1 MIVSE
6 YNAKTVKGLSGE
18 WEIVIGLEVHAQVVS
33 NLKLFSNGAAE
44 YRKEANQKLDLL
56 DIGLPGTLPVINRVA
71 VDQAIKTGLA
81 LNATINKKSIFD
93 RKNYFYPDLPLG
105 YQISQFKDPI
115 VSEGF
120 INIDIEDNKTKTIKI
135 ERLHLEQDAGKSIHD
150 QSPDKTFIDYN
161 RAGVA
166 LMEIVSYPDLSD
178 WEEAGNYLTKLRSI
192 LRFANTC
199 DGNMEE
205 GSLRC
210 DANISVRKPNEP
222 LGTRCE
228 IKNLNSIKNL
238 MKAIEYE
245 ATRQVKVLED
255 GNKIIQETR
264 LFDTNSGKTKTMRS
278 KEEAHDYRYF
288 PDPDLLPLELT
299 EKRIEDIRKSLPEL
313 PDALKMRLIDRY
325 GLGAYDA
332 RVISSDQDTAKYFE
346 ILSNNRDAK
355 QAANWIITN
364 LFGKLND
371 SGKSI
376 KESPINAAELG
387 KLLDL
392 INKQIIS
399 NKIAKEVFE
408 DMFISGEAA
417 ENIIEKKKLKQI
429 SNTDEIEDIVNKII
443 SSNEDQKKQYQSGN
457 SKVLGWFVGQVMKE
471 TKGQANPSVVN
482 KVIIEKLKK

>member
-1 MIVSE
+1 MSE
-6 YNAKTVKGLSGE
+6 YNAKKIKGNSGE
-18 WEIVIGLEVHAQVVS
+18 WDIVIGLEVHAQVTT
-33 NLKLFSNGAAE
+33 NLKLFSNGAADF
-44 YRKEANQKLDLL
+44 RKEANQKLDLL
-56 DIGLPGTLPVINRVA
+56 DIGLPGTLPVINSMA

-115 VSEGF
+115 VSEGY
-120 INIDIEDNKTKTIKI
+120 INIDISDDKTKTIKI
-135 ERLHLEQDAGKSIHD
+135 ERLHLEQDAGKSLHD

-178 WEEAGNYLTKLRSI
+178 WEEAGDYLTKLRSI
-192 LRFANTC
+192 LRFTNTC

-210 DANISVRKPNEP
+210 DANVSVRKSNEP
-222 LGTRCE
+222 LGIRCE

-245 ATRQVKVLED
+245 AIRQVKSLES

-264 LFDTNSGKTKTMRS
+264 LFDTNSGRTKTMRS

-299 EKRIEDIRKSLPEL
+299 EKRIEDIRKTLPEL
-313 PDALKMRLIDRY
+313 PDDLKMRLINQY
-325 GLGAYDA
+325 GLGSYDA
-332 RVISSDQDTAKYFE
+332 RVISSDQGTAEYFE

-376 KESPINAAELG
+376 KNSPIDAKELG

-408 DMFISGEAA
+408 EMFISGETA
-417 ENIIEKKKLKQI
+417 ENIIERKGLKQI
-429 SNTDEIEDIVNKII
+429 SNTDEIEGIVDKII

-482 KVIIEKLKK
+482 KVIIDKLKK

>member
-1 MIVSE
+1 MSE
-6 YNAKTVKGLSGE
+6 YKAIQIKGNTGE
-18 WEIVIGLEVHAQVVS
+18 WEIVIGLEVHAQVTT
-33 NLKLFSNGAAE
+33 NLKLFSNGVTDF
-44 YRKEANQKLDLL
+44 RKEANQKLDLL
-56 DIGLPGTLPVINRVA
+56 DIGLPGTLPVINKMA

-115 VSEGF
+115 VSEGY
-120 INIDIEDNKTKTIKI
+120 INIDISDNKTKNIKI

-210 DANISVRKPNEP
+210 DANVSVRKPKEP

-245 ATRQVKVLED
+245 ANRQVKSLES

-264 LFDTNSGKTKTMRS
+264 LFDSSSGKTKTMRS

-299 EKRIEDIRKSLPEL
+299 EKRIEDIRKTLPEL
-313 PDALKMRLIDRY
+313 PDDLKKRLINQY
-325 GLGAYDA
+325 SLGAYDA
-332 RVISSDQDTAKYFE
+332 RVISSDQDTAEYFE
-346 ILSNNRDAK
+346 TLSYDRDAK

-371 SGKSI
+371 IGKSI
-376 KESPINAAELG
+376 KNSPIDAKELG

-408 DMFISGEAA
+408 EMFTSGETA
-417 ENIIEKKKLKQI
+417 EKIIEKKGLKQI
-429 SNTDEIEDIVNKII
+429 SNTDEIEDIVDRII
-443 SSNEDQKKQYQSGN
+443 ASNADQKKQYQSGN
-457 SKVLGWFVGQVMKE
+457 TKVLGWFVGQVMKE

-482 KVIIEKLKK
+482 KVIIDKLKK

>member
-1 MIVSE
+1 MSE
-6 YNAKTVKGLSGE
+6 YNAKKIKGTSGE
-18 WEIVIGLEVHAQVVS
+18 WDIVIGLEVHAQVTT
-33 NLKLFSNGAAE
+33 NLKLFSNGAADF
-44 YRKEANQKLDLL
+44 RKEANQNLDLL
-56 DIGLPGTLPVINRVA
+56 DIGLPGTLPVINSMA

-115 VSEGF
+115 VSEGY
-120 INIDIEDNKTKTIKI
+120 INIDISDDKTKTVKI
-135 ERLHLEQDAGKSIHD
+135 ERLHLEQDAGKSLHD

-178 WEEAGNYLTKLRSI
+178 WVEAGDYLTKLRSI
-192 LRFANTC
+192 LRFAHTC

-210 DANISVRKPNEP
+210 DANVSVRKPNEP

-245 ATRQVKVLED
+245 ANRQVKSLES
-255 GNKIIQETR
+255 GNKIVQETR
-264 LFDTNSGKTKTMRS
+264 QFDTNSGKTKTMRS

-299 EKRIEDIRKSLPEL
+299 DKRIEDVRKTLPEL
-313 PDALKMRLIDRY
+313 PNNLKMRLINQY

-332 RVISSDQDTAKYFE
+332 RVISSDQDTAEYFE
-346 ILSNNRDAK
+346 ILSSGRDAK

-371 SGKSI
+371 IGKSI
-376 KESPINAAELG
+376 KDSPIDAKELG

-392 INKQIIS
+392 INKEIIS

-408 DMFISGEAA
+408 EMFVSGVTA
-417 ENIIEKKKLKQI
+417 ENIIEKKGLKQI
-429 SNTDEIEDIVNKII
+429 SNTDEIEGIVDKII

-471 TKGQANPSVVN
+471 TRGQANPTVVN

>member
-1 MIVSE
+1 MSE
-6 YNAKTVKGLSGE
+6 YNAKKIKGSSGE
-18 WEIVIGLEVHAQVVS
+18 WDIVIGLEVHAQVTT
-33 NLKLFSNGAAE
+33 NLKLFSNGAADF
-44 YRKEANQKLDLL
+44 RKEANQKLDLL
-56 DIGLPGTLPVINRVA
+56 DIGLPGTLPVINSMA

-115 VSEGF
+115 VSEGY
-120 INIDIEDNKTKTIKI
+120 ISIDISDDKTKTIKI
-135 ERLHLEQDAGKSIHD
+135 ERLHLEQDAGKSLHD

-178 WEEAGNYLTKLRSI
+178 WIEAGDYLTKLRSI

-210 DANISVRKPNEP
+210 DANVSVRKSNEP
-222 LGTRCE
+222 LGIRCE

-245 ATRQVKVLED
+245 ANRQVKSIES

-299 EKRIEDIRKSLPEL
+299 DKRIEDIRKTLPEL
-313 PDALKMRLIDRY
+313 PDDLKMRLIDQY

-332 RVISSDQDTAKYFE
+332 RVISSDQGIAEYFE
-346 ILSNNRDAK
+346 TLSNGRDAK

-371 SGKSI
+371 IGKSI
-376 KESPINAAELG
+376 KDTPIDAKELG

-408 DMFISGEAA
+408 EMFISGETA
-417 ENIIEKKKLKQI
+417 ENIIERKGLKQI
-429 SNTDEIEDIVNKII
+429 SNTDEIEGIVDKII

-457 SKVLGWFVGQVMKE
+457 SKILGWFVGQVMKE

-482 KVIIEKLKK
+482 KVIIDKLKT

>member
-1 MIVSE
+1 MSE
-6 YNAKTVKGLSGE
+6 YNAKKIKGTSGE
-18 WEIVIGLEVHAQVVS
+18 WDIVIGLEVHAQVTT
-33 NLKLFSNGAAE
+33 NLKLFSNGAADF
-44 YRKEANQKLDLL
+44 RKEANQKLDLL
-56 DIGLPGTLPVINRVA
+56 DIGLPGTLPVINSMA

-115 VSEGF
+115 VSEGY
-120 INIDIEDNKTKTIKI
+120 INIDISDDKTKTIKI
-135 ERLHLEQDAGKSIHD
+135 ERLHLEQDAGKSLHD

-178 WEEAGNYLTKLRSI
+178 WEEAGDYLTKLRSI

-210 DANISVRKPNEP
+210 DANVSVRKPYEP
-222 LGTRCE
+222 LGIRCE

-245 ATRQVKVLED
+245 AIRQVKALES

-264 LFDTNSGKTKTMRS
+264 LFDTNSGKTKTMRT

-299 EKRIEDIRKSLPEL
+299 EKRIEDIRKTLPEL
-313 PDALKMRLIDRY
+313 PDDLKMRLINH
-325 GLGAYDA
+325 
-332 RVISSDQDTAKYFE
+332 IM
-346 ILSNNRDAK
+346 N
-355 QAANWIITN
+355 
-364 LFGKLND
+364 
-371 SGKSI
+371 
-376 KESPINAAELG
+376 
-387 KLLDL
+387 
-392 INKQIIS
+392 
-399 NKIAKEVFE
+399 
-408 DMFISGEAA
+408 
-417 ENIIEKKKLKQI
+417 
-429 SNTDEIEDIVNKII
+429 
-443 SSNEDQKKQYQSGN
+443 
-457 SKVLGWFVGQVMKE
+457 
-471 TKGQANPSVVN
+471 
-482 KVIIEKLKK
+482 

>member
-1 MIVSE
+1 MSE
-6 YNAKTVKGLSGE
+6 YKAIQIKGNTGE
-18 WEIVIGLEVHAQVVS
+18 WEIVIGLEVHAQVTT
-33 NLKLFSNGAAE
+33 NLKLFSNGVTDF
-44 YRKEANQKLDLL
+44 RKEANQKLDLL
-56 DIGLPGTLPVINRVA
+56 DIGLPGTLPVINRMA

-115 VSEGF
+115 VSEGY
-120 INIDIEDNKTKTIKI
+120 INIDISDNKTKNIKI

-210 DANISVRKPNEP
+210 DANVSVRKPKEP

-245 ATRQVKVLED
+245 ANRQVKSLES

-264 LFDTNSGKTKTMRS
+264 LFDSSSGKTKTMRS

-299 EKRIEDIRKSLPEL
+299 EKRIEDIRKTLPEL
-313 PDALKMRLIDRY
+313 PDDLKKRLINQY
-325 GLGAYDA
+325 SLGAYDA
-332 RVISSDQDTAKYFE
+332 RVISSDQDTAEYFE
-346 ILSNNRDAK
+346 TLSYDRDAK

-371 SGKSI
+371 IGKSI
-376 KESPINAAELG
+376 KNSPIDAKELG

-408 DMFISGEAA
+408 EMFTSGETA
-417 ENIIEKKKLKQI
+417 EKIIEKKGLKQI
-429 SNTDEIEDIVNKII
+429 SNTDEIEDIVDRII
-443 SSNEDQKKQYQSGN
+443 ASNDDQKKQYQSGN
-457 SKVLGWFVGQVMKE
+457 TKVLGWFVGQVMKE

-482 KVIIEKLKK
+482 KVIIDKLKK

>member
-1 MIVSE
+1 MSK
-6 YNAKTVKGLSGE
+6 YSAKKIKGTSGE
-18 WEIVIGLEVHAQVVS
+18 WDIVIGLEVHAQVTT
-33 NLKLFSNGAAE
+33 NLKLFSNGAADF
-44 YRKEANQKLDLL
+44 RKEANQKLDLL
-56 DIGLPGTLPVINRVA
+56 DIGLPGTLPVINSMA

-115 VSEGF
+115 VSEGY
-120 INIDIEDNKTKTIKI
+120 INIDISDDKIKTIKI
-135 ERLHLEQDAGKSIHD
+135 ERLHLEQDAGKSLHD

-178 WEEAGNYLTKLRSI
+178 WVEAGDYLTKLRSI

-210 DANISVRKPNEP
+210 DANVSVRKPNKP
-222 LGTRCE
+222 LGIRCE

-245 ATRQVKVLED
+245 ANRQVKSLES
-255 GNKIIQETR
+255 GNKIVQETR
-264 LFDTNSGKTKTMRS
+264 LFDTNSGITKTMRS

-299 EKRIEDIRKSLPEL
+299 DKRIEDIRKSLPEL
-313 PDALKMRLIDRY
+313 PDDLKMRLKGQY

-332 RVISSDQDTAKYFE
+332 RVISSDQGTAEYFE
-346 ILSNNRDAK
+346 TLSNGRDAK

-371 SGKSI
+371 IGKSI
-376 KESPINAAELG
+376 EDSPIDAKELG

-408 DMFISGEAA
+408 EMFISGESA
-417 ENIIEKKKLKQI
+417 ENIIEKKGLKQI
-429 SNTDEIEDIVNKII
+429 SNTDEIEGIVDKII

-482 KVIIEKLKK
+482 KVIIDKLKK

>member
-1 MIVSE
+1 MSE

-33 NLKLFSNGAAE
+33 NLKLFSNGVAE